1 MASWFLF
8 AWIRSWFGLVFT
20 TSADGPAASL
30 AAAFSMSLEL
40 VHAPS
45 ASDATAARAAA
56 SGARRLRAL
65 TVVLSS
71 VGDARARATDGRRA
85 GAPSERGMGPSEDAG
100 QEGAGPLV
108 LRCVEHLFR
117 GAALDDAAAVHE
129 DHLVGGLAG
138 EADLVGDHDHRRA
151 VA

>member
-85 GAPSERGMGPSEDAG
+85 AAPSERGGGGGPSGGAG
-100 QEGAGPLV
+100 QEG
-108 LRCVEHLFR
+108 
-117 GAALDDAAAVHE
+117 
-129 DHLVGGLAG
+129 
-138 EADLVGDHDHRRA
+138 
-151 VA
+151 